1 MATTLTEP
9 AGTRRALDALLE
21 NYSLEVTAKDIRAL
35 EEAAEI
41 IPQGTKIAIT
51 FLPNE
56 DLPARVAMAARLR
69 QLGFIPVPH
78 ISARRLKSQAELE
91 SFLDALQREAAIDRA
106 FVIAGDPPQPLGPY
120 EDALAV
126 IRTGL
131 LAKYGIRMVGISG
144 YPEGHT
150 DIGNEKL
157 WQARSDKLAAITDQG
172 HDFAIVTQ
180 FGFDADPILRWLED
194 MRKSGVRAL
203 IRVGV
208 PGPASVQTLLRFAAR
223 CGVGASA
230 KVMSKYGV
238 SITRLLTTTGPD
250 ALVKD
255 LARGFDPERHGHVS
269 LHFYPFGGLKAT
281 AEWVRDFRQA
291 QHRLSS

>member
-1 MATTLTEP
+1 
-9 AGTRRALDALLE
+9 
-21 NYSLEVTAKDIRAL
+21 
-35 EEAAEI
+35 
-41 IPQGTKIAIT
+41 
-51 FLPNE
+51 
-56 DLPARVAMAARLR
+56 
-69 QLGFIPVPH
+69 
-78 ISARRLKSQAELE
+78 
-91 SFLDALQREAAIDRA
+91 
-106 FVIAGDPPQPLGPY
+106 
-120 EDALAV
+120 
-126 IRTGL
+126 
-131 LAKYGIRMVGISG
+131 
-144 YPEGHT
+144 
-150 DIGNEKL
+150 
-157 WQARSDKLAAITDQG
+157 
-172 HDFAIVTQ
+172 
-180 FGFDADPILRWLED
+180 

-238 SITRLLTTTGPD
+238 SITKLLTTTGPD